1 MRCCSAKL
9 QPPAQC
15 SHNTLQQVPRA
26 LQTSLKPLQT
36 LNLTSAER
44 GCTMATRTRGDR
56 EHPPAGFGRGSECSC
71 ACGER
76 RLTVTGDCT
85 RRCSIKNSERTVY
98 TCSPPSTVFLC
109 GKGVSGSRAWGVCRQ
124 AHMNRDCAV
133 ADTHTRSK
141 GNPKQSTIII
151 QMCRVLTDITDQAS
165 GATVP
170 KFLAPQSS
178 CSSATQASWSS
189 RSAQESEQSLLL

>member
-26 LQTSLKPLQT
+26 PQALLKPVQT
-36 LNLTSAER
+36 LTLTLTSAER

-56 EHPPAGFGRGSECSC
+56 EHPPTGFGRGSECSC

-109 GKGVSGSRAWGVCRQ
+109 GKEVSGSRAWGRCRQ
-124 AHMNRDCAV
+124 AHMKEGLCCGG
-133 ADTHTRSK
+133 HTRVVREIL
-141 GNPKQSTIII
+141 N
-151 QMCRVLTDITDQAS
+151 
-165 GATVP
+165 
-170 KFLAPQSS
+170 
-178 CSSATQASWSS
+178 
-189 RSAQESEQSLLL
+189 SLRL